1 MPMAEPLLAG
11 VRVVE
16 SAGLLTGATV
26 GMLLADLGADVV
38 KVEPPHGDLIRWALG
53 QVTPGYS
60 PAHLQ
65 LNRNKRSVT
74 LDMRTA
80 QGAALFRRLIEDAAV
95 LVDGNAPGTLAK
107 LGLSDDELVELNPG
121 LVHCSVSGYG
131 VSGPYAAI
139 PTHGL
144 MMSALVGANPTTV
157 TPDGGLLPAECEGA
171 SISGRGGDAAI
182 AAGSA
187 AATQIC
193 AALLRRERRG
203 LGCRIDISG
212 AEALLAQSMIPVVY
226 QANRNRIADTTTL
239 PMLSDGTGGP
249 RYRLYATA
257 DRRAVAFTAL
267 EPKFWA
273 RFCSAVGRADLAD
286 ARPDDGSLEDPLAEI
301 FATRTQQQWMD
312 VAISVGLAIGPVR
325 STLDEIVGD
334 EHLRHRGVFVESEHP
349 VAGAFTHVG
358 MPGLIDDASFGIRL
372 HAPGLGEHSDLFA
385 SGWPD

>member
-1 MPMAEPLLAG
+1 MAEPLLAG

-16 SAGLLTGATV
+16 SASLLTGATV

-74 LDMRTA
+74 LDMRA
-80 QGAALFRRLIEDAAV
+80 AEGLALFRRLIEGAAV

-107 LGLSDDELVELNPG
+107 LGLSDGELAQLNPG

-131 VSGPYAAI
+131 ASGPYAAI

-157 TPDGGLLPAECEGA
+157 TPDGGLLPAEYEGA

-187 AATQIC
+187 AAMQIC
-193 AALLRRERRG
+193 AALVRRERRG
-203 LGCRIDISG
+203 VGCRIDVSG
-212 AEALLAQSMIPVVY
+212 ADALLAQSMIPVVY
-226 QANRNRIADTTTL
+226 QANLDRIADTTTL
-239 PMLSDGTGGP
+239 PMISDGTSGP

-273 RFCSAVGRADLAD
+273 RFCRAVGREDLLD
-286 ARPDDGSLEDPLAEI
+286 ARPDDTSLEQPLTEV

-312 VAISVGLAIGPVR
+312 LAIAGGLAIGPVR
-325 STLDEIVGD
+325 STLGEIVGD

-358 MPGLIDDASFGIRL
+358 MPGLIDDESFGIRL
-372 HAPGLGEHSDLFA
+372 HAPGLGEHNDLFE
-385 SGWPD
+385 SGWPS

>member
-1 MPMAEPLLAG
+1 MAEPLLAG

-16 SAGLLTGATV
+16 SASLLTGATV

-74 LDMRTA
+74 LDMRA
-80 QGAALFRRLIEDAAV
+80 AEGLALFRRLIEGAAV

-107 LGLSDDELVELNPG
+107 LGLSDRELTQLNPG

-131 VSGPYAAI
+131 ASGPYAAI

-157 TPDGGLLPAECEGA
+157 TPDGGLLPAEYEGA

-187 AATQIC
+187 AAMQIC
-193 AALLRRERRG
+193 AALVRRERRG
-203 LGCRIDISG
+203 VGCRIDVSG
-212 AEALLAQSMIPVVY
+212 ADALLAQSMIPVVY
-226 QANRNRIADTTTL
+226 RANLDRIADTTTL
-239 PMLSDGTGGP
+239 PMISDGTSGP

-273 RFCSAVGRADLAD
+273 RFCRAVGREDLLD
-286 ARPDDGSLEDPLAEI
+286 ARPDDTSLEHPLTEI
-301 FATRTQQQWMD
+301 FATRTQQQWTD
-312 VAISVGLAIGPVR
+312 LAIAGGLAIGPVR
-325 STLDEIVGD
+325 STLGEIADD
-334 EHLRHRGVFVESEHP
+334 EHL
-349 VAGAFTHVG
+349 T
-358 MPGLIDDASFGIRL
+358 
-372 HAPGLGEHSDLFA
+372 APGRFREI
-385 SGWPD
+385 

>member
-1 MPMAEPLLAG
+1 MPEPLLAG

-16 SAGLLTGATV
+16 SASLLTGATV

-74 LDMRTA
+74 LDMRA
-80 QGAALFRRLIEDAAV
+80 PEGADLFRRLVEGAEV
-95 LVDGNAPGTLAK
+95 LVDGNAPGTLVK
-107 LGLSDDELVELNPG
+107 LGLSDRVLAQMNPG

-131 VSGPYAAI
+131 ASGPYSAI

-157 TPDGGLLPAECEGA
+157 TPDGGLVQAEPEGA
-171 SISGRGGDAAI
+171 SISGRGGDAAS

-187 AATQIC
+187 AAMQIC
-193 AALLRRERRG
+193 AALVRRG
-203 LGCRIDISG
+203 RRGVGCRIDVSG
-212 AEALLAQSMIPVVY
+212 ADALLAQSMIPVVY
-226 QANRNRIADTTTL
+226 QANRDRIADTTTL
-239 PMLSDGTGGP
+239 PLLSDGTSGP

-273 RFCSAVGRADLAD
+273 RFCRAVGREDLID
-286 ARPDDGSLEDPLAEI
+286 ARPDDAALEPPLTEV
-301 FATRTQQQWMD
+301 FSTRTQQQWLD
-312 VAISVGLAIGPVR
+312 LAIASGIAIGPVR
-325 STLDEIVGD
+325 STLDEISGD
-334 EHLRHRGVFVESEHP
+334 EHLRRRGVFVDGDHP
-349 VAGAFTHVG
+349 VAGPFTYVG
-358 MPGLIDDASFGIRL
+358 LPGLIDDASLAVRL
-372 HAPGLGEHSDLFA
+372 PAPGLGEHNDVFA

>member
-1 MPMAEPLLAG
+1 MAEPLLAG

-16 SAGLLTGATV
+16 SASLLTGATV

-38 KVEPPHGDLIRWALG
+38 KVEPPHGDLIRWVLG

-74 LDMRTA
+74 LDMRS
-80 QGAALFRRLIEDAAV
+80 QEGADLFRRLIEGAEV

-107 LGLSDDELVELNPG
+107 LGLSDQALAQLNPG

-131 VSGPYAAI
+131 VNGPYSAI

-157 TPDGGLLPAECEGA
+157 TPDGGLEPAECEGA

-187 AATQIC
+187 AAMQIC
-193 AALLRRERRG
+193 AALVRRERRG
-203 LGCRIDISG
+203 IGCRIDVSG
-212 AEALLAQSMIPVVY
+212 ADALLAQSMIPVVY
-226 QANRNRIADTTTL
+226 HANRDRIADTTTL
-239 PMLSDGTGGP
+239 PMLSDGTSGP
-249 RYRLYATA
+249 RYGLYATA

-273 RFCSAVGRADLAD
+273 RFCRAVGREDLLD
-286 ARPDDGSLEDPLAEI
+286 ARPDDATLEQPLAEV
-301 FATRTQQQWMD
+301 FATRTQQQWLD
-312 VAISVGLAIGPVR
+312 LAIAIGLAIGPVR
-325 STLDEIVGD
+325 STLDEIAGD
-334 EHLRHRGVFVESEHP
+334 EHLRHRGIFVESEHP
-349 VAGAFTHVG
+349 VAGSFTYVG
-358 MPGLIDDASFGIRL
+358 LPGLIDDAPLCVRL
-372 HAPGLGEHSDLFA
+372 PAPGLGEHNEVFA
-385 SGWPD
+385 SGWPG